1 MSRLVPIL
9 CVACA
14 AGIGLTAWSQL
25 SAGDTHVEIPKVV
38 PGGGGNKPTGDNPAG
53 TTPDGNTDT
62 VKPLGKTTEATH
74 ATRTDADLLREAR
87 KKCSVAALDAIVKKL
102 KDQASESKDAKCW
115 HRLAEAYLERALQRT
130 HLLGMAPGE
139 PTYSELPDDFADDLE
154 SGLEAVLKARELGD
168 ESGELYRIEAGLMGQ
183 HITGLGTALQW
194 NGKIAKAL
202 KTAGERRSDDPHLHT
217 ALGLRKL
224 LAPTWF
230 GNDPAKALEH
240 FEFAHKTTDDE
251 RPAIFAA
258 MASFLQKK
266 RQQAIAWLERAIKK
280 NPDNKF
286 ARVVLKRLR
295 RGEENPFARDVTEA
309 EVKAAK

>member
-25 SAGDTHVEIPKVV
+25 SAGDTHVAIPKIV
-38 PGGGGNKPTGDNPAG
+38 PGVGDNQPTEGQPTNPPPDGTKPAG
-53 TTPDGNTDT
+53 Q
-62 VKPLGKTTEATH
+62 PLGKTAEATH
-74 ATRTDADLLREAR
+74 SPTTDEDLLRQAR
-87 KKCSVAALDAIVKKL
+87 KKCSVAALDVIVKKL
-102 KDQASESKDAKCW
+102 KDQTSESKDAKCW
-115 HRLAEAYLERALQRT
+115 HRLAEAYLERAQQRT
-130 HLLGMAPGE
+130 HLLGMTPGK
-139 PTYSELPDDFADDLE
+139 PTYAELPDDFADDLE
-154 SGLEAVLKARELGD
+154 LGLAAVLKARELGD

-183 HITGLGTALQW
+183 HITGLGSALQW

-202 KTAGERRSDDPHLHT
+202 KIAGERRSDDPHLHT

-230 GNDPAKALEH
+230 GHDPAKALEH

-251 RPAIFAA
+251 RPAVFAA
-258 MASFLQKK
+258 MASYLQKK
-266 RQQAIAWLERAIKK
+266 RQQAIAWLERAVKK

-286 ARVVLKRLR
+286 ARVVLERLR

-309 EVKAAK
+309 EVNASK